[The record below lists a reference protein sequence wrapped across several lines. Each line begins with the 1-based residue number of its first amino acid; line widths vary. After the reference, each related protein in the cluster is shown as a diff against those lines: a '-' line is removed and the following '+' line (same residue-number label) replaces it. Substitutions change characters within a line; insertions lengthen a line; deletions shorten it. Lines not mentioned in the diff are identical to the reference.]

1 MHQLKFLYEQKIHFQ
16 EPVVNHHFA
25 YRCVPKSEPRQEI
38 TDLNVKISP
47 CDYWA
52 FGQDGFG
59 SRTIYGTMNNQHQQF
74 YILVSGIA
82 KTDWR
87 IYDGDDHYNHLF
99 LTQTPLTIPGISMKN
114 YLDHIAPYIQ
124 KKPKAYGK
132 ACEIMDRIYNYFT
145 YTKGVTGIYTTAE
158 QAVSLKK
165 GVCQD
170 YAHVMIG
177 MCRQL
182 GIPARYVSGAMI
194 GEGFSHAWVEIFSDG
209 KWYGF
214 DPTNHLLVDDL
225 YIVFARGRDSAD
237 CIINKGIYL
246 GRCHEAQEIKVLVEE
261 IK

>member
-16 EPVVNHHFA
+16 EIVTNHQFA
-25 YRCVPKSEPRQEI
+25 YRCVPKCEPRQEI
-38 TDLNVKISP
+38 TNLKVEVSP

-59 SRTIYGTMNNQHQQF
+59 SQTIYGTMSRQHRQF
-74 YILVSGIA
+74 YIRVSGTA
-82 KTDWR
+82 QTDWR
-87 IYDGDDHYNHLF
+87 IYDGDEHYKNLF
-99 LTQTPLTIPGISMKN
+99 LTQTPLTTPGISIKRYMERISPFINNKIR
-114 YLDHIAPYIQ
+114 D
-124 KKPKAYGK
+124 YGK
-132 ACEIMDRIYNYFT
+132 ACEIMDWIYDYFT
-145 YTKGVTGIYTTAE
+145 YTKGSTGIYTTAE
-158 QAVSLKK
+158 QAFTLGK

-177 MCRQL
+177 MCRYL

-214 DPTNHLLVDDL
+214 DPTNHLLVDDF
-225 YIVFARGRDSAD
+225 YVVFARGRDSSD
-237 CIINKGIYL
+237 CIINKGTYF
-246 GRCHEAQEIKVLVEE
+246 GMCQEVQEIKVLVEE